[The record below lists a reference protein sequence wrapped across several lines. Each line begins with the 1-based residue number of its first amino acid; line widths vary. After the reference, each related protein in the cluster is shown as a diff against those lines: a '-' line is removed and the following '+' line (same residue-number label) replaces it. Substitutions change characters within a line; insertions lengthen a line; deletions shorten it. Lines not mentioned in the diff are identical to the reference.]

1 MIGVLPS
8 GDKICDSKN
17 NSILKLNNLQSD
29 LFFVLLFTSRTLHR
43 FGCNF
48 VYSMARF
55 IGYGSFTVETDEFQN
70 CLCLMLCDTQRHT
83 PYKISLTFVSDNLM
97 FD

>member
-1 MIGVLPS
+1 MHI
-8 GDKICDSKN
+8 
-17 NSILKLNNLQSD
+17 D
-29 LFFVLLFTSRTLHR
+29 LDAILFTQWLDLLGTAVSQWKRM
-43 FGCNF
+43 N
-48 VYSMARF
+48 SN
-55 IGYGSFTVETDEFQN
+55 QN